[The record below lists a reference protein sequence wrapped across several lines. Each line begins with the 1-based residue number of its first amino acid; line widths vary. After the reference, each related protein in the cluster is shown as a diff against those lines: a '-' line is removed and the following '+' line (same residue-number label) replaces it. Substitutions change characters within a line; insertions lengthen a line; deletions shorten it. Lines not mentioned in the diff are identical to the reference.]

1 DRNMPRS
8 VRAPPSLRQRAER
21 NLTLARERRN
31 RDTAAVRVVNRAV
44 HVPVHQNL
52 NSLEIHRLRGTSPE
66 HALPRCA
73 DHARVALSL
82 DASRLRRDRTPN
94 RGSAP
99 CAVRLLPDR
108 HRQVP
113 IPIIDREKA
122 VINGR
127 VSKLRSPLY
136 PLQATVDIDNLTGKL
151 TSLRVSHYN
160 PLGSRN
166 NRHRGRGLVLH
177 RAGNL
182 SDADPMVQLGPCGEW
197 PRDIDSV
204 SGVKEIKRSLRRV
217 NHLKIANLTFIRE
230 GIKDSSGS
238 ISSTGLGAD
247 RLIRL
252 DMDSTKPL
260 RCG

>member
-1 DRNMPRS
+1 
-8 VRAPPSLRQRAER
+8 
-21 NLTLARERRN
+21 
-31 RDTAAVRVVNRAV
+31 
-44 HVPVHQNL
+44 
-52 NSLEIHRLRGTSPE
+52 
-66 HALPRCA
+66 
-73 DHARVALSL
+73 
-82 DASRLRRDRTPN
+82 RTPN

-127 VSKLRSPLY
+127 VSQLRSPLY
-136 PLQATVDIDNLTGKL
+136 HLQATVDVDNLTRKL

-160 PLGSRN
+160 HLGSRN
-166 NRHRGRGLVLH
+166 HRHRGRGLVLH

-182 SDADPMVQLGPCGEW
+182 SDADPVIQRSPWGEW
-197 PRDIDSV
+197 RRDIDGV
-204 SGVKEIKRSLRRV
+204 SWVKEIKRSVRRV
-217 NHLKIANLTFIRE
+217 DHLEVANLTFIRE

-260 RCG
+260 RCGRYMSRNSITAF